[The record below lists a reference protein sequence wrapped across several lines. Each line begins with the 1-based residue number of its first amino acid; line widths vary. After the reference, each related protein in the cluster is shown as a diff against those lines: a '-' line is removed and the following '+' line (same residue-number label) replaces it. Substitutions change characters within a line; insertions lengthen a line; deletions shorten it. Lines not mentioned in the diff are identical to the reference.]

1 MTHFE
6 KTFGARDPYGPS
18 RAGLPIA
25 RTIKSAALLA
35 LLFAY
40 AMGFVII
47 YPVTQASV
55 LKSAAEGDDATV
67 LELVSP

>member
-6 KTFGARDPYGPS
+6 KTVSAHDSHGPS
-18 RAGLPIA
+18 RAGLAVA

-35 LLFAY
+35 LLIAY

-55 LKSAAEGDDATV
+55 SKSAAEGDDATV